1 MTRVDFYLLEGDS
14 AGGHD
19 TTALKDM
26 AVCRL
31 TNKAFQLG
39 HRVCIV
45 TADAEHTQRL
55 DALLWT
61 FSAGSFIPHALA
73 RDAADGMPVIL
84 GHNEPPVVFDDVLIT
99 LAPQVPECFS
109 RFQRVAEVVGPSDE
123 EKQLARER
131 FRFYRD
137 RGYELQTHQ
146 LQGERGP

>member
-19 TTALKDM
+19 TTVLKDM

-61 FSAGSFIPHALA
+61 FSAGSFIPHAPA
-73 RDAADGMPVIL
+73 RDAVDDMPVIL
-84 GHNEPPVVFDDVLIT
+84 GHNEPPPAFDDVLIT

-109 RFQRVAEVVGPSDE
+109 RFQRVAEVVGSTDE

-137 RGYELQTHQ
+137 RGYELQTHN
-146 LQGERGP
+146 LGSERS

>member
-19 TTALKDM
+19 TAVLKDM

-31 TNKAFQLG
+31 TNKVFQLG

-45 TADAEHTQRL
+45 TAGAEQSQRL

-73 RDAADGMPVIL
+73 QDTVDGMPVIL
-84 GHNEPPVVFDDVLIT
+84 GHNEPPPAFDDVLIT

-109 RFQRVAEVVGPSDE
+109 RFQRVAEVVGSTDE

-137 RGYELQTHQ
+137 RGYELQTHN
-146 LQGERGP
+146 LGSERP